1 MTDVRTLVLVPGAG
15 GDGRYWD
22 QLTPELERLGSRAIP
37 VTLPAGD
44 ESAGWREYADA
55 IVAAAGSELHL
66 VVVAQSLGGFSA
78 PMAAERLEVDRIV
91 LVNAMIPLPGETGTA
106 WWSDTGQGEA
116 QREYLESIGLTPE
129 EAADD
134 RVLYFHDVAED
145 VVAETFARGE
155 PQQTMTPM
163 HQPWPLDAWPD
174 IPTSVLAG
182 HDDRLFPLAFQRRVA
197 RERLGLEAEEI
208 PGGHLA
214 PVSRPRQLA
223 ERLVHLAGERLA

>member
-1 MTDVRTLVLVPGAG
+1 
-15 GDGRYWD
+15 
-22 QLTPELERLGSRAIP
+22 
-37 VTLPAGD
+37 
-44 ESAGWREYADA
+44 
-55 IVAAAGSELHL
+55 
-66 VVVAQSLGGFSA
+66 
-78 PMAAERLEVDRIV
+78 
-91 LVNAMIPLPGETGTA
+91 MIPLPGETGTA

-116 QREYLESIGLTPE
+116 QRAYLQSIGLTPE
-129 EAADD
+129 DAADD

-182 HDDRLFPLAFQRRVA
+182 RDDRLFPLAFQRRVA

-214 PVSRPRQLA
+214 PVSRPRELA
-223 ERLVHLAGERLA
+223 DRLVRLAGD